1 MMKKGIN
8 SSMKKA
14 FYALDWTICFLWA
27 IVVVIVGYG
36 WIPFFPVNIVALA
49 IVFRLVCSFAL
60 YKGEKKAWASGLVA
74 LALLAPKWLMDV
86 DPHVWI
92 FTSKAYAVMG
102 MEADK
107 PGEEVFQWVLKVWL
121 GLFPV
126 VAYAVNAMRK
136 GGMVDNLTWKE
147 AMGLLLWTD
156 RRAKTYCALLLVA
169 LFALYF
175 GLALYDRA
183 CALACVVAPMVS
195 LYLLQR
201 LRGVAMGKLW
211 VVIIAMVP
219 FFLSQFEAGVE
230 RVAMLALSLCA
241 MAYAC
246 GGLLRSVKDLPFYA
260 VVVGYLGVLLP
271 CMAIGSN
278 PYCCLDVARVYRQ
291 RLDAYPGILVVKD
304 PETGKVGLR
313 DRYGMLV
320 KPEFDSF
327 AFHTADNRMGVL
339 EMRRNGY
346 YTLYDLW
353 SKKRWVADSI
363 DHSLQD
369 RICKVV
375 EGHAKVYDYE
385 NYDCMEIRVTELASN
400 QLDTCTGLVSN
411 NQLDACTKQD
421 SNKLVAC
428 VKARKMEPV
437 YYYCDPDPFIP
448 TDSIAR
454 TAGEVVRDTVV
465 TPNEFTLHSISY
477 AQSVTVGKGQT
488 YLVQVLLARE
498 EKPTQQEAVNLV
510 QNVVALLRK

>member
-1 MMKKGIN
+1 MMEKEIN

-14 FYALDWTICFLWA
+14 FYGLDWTICFLWA
-27 IVVVIVGYG
+27 IVVKVLGYG
-36 WIPFFPVNIVALA
+36 WFPYFPVNIVALL
-49 IVFRLVCSFAL
+49 VLFRIVCSFAL
-60 YKGEKKAWASGLVA
+60 YKGEKKAWVSGLVA
-74 LALLAPKWLMDV
+74 LALAAPEWLMDAGV
-86 DPHVWI
+86 HVGTL
-92 FTSKAYAVMG
+92 TSMAYVVIG
-102 MEADK
+102 MEADR
-107 PGEEVFQWVLKVWL
+107 PGEGAVQWVLTMWL

-126 VAYAVNAMRK
+126 VAYAVNVMRK

-147 AMGLLLWTD
+147 ALGLLLWTD
-156 RRAKTYCALLLVA
+156 RRAKTYCALWLVA
-169 LFALYF
+169 LFTLYF
-175 GLALYDRA
+175 GLALYDHA

-201 LRGVAMGKLW
+201 LRGVAMRRLW
-211 VVIIAMVP
+211 VVAVAMIT

-230 RVAMLALSLCA
+230 RVAMLGLSLCV

-246 GGLLRSVKDLPFYA
+246 GGLLRSVKDLPFYV

-271 CMAIGSN
+271 SMAIGSN
-278 PYCCLDVARVYRQ
+278 PYCCLDVARRYQQ
-291 RLDAYPGILVVKD
+291 RFDAYPGILVVED
-304 PETGKVGLR
+304 QETGKVGLR

-327 AFHTADNRMGVL
+327 AFHTANNRIGVL

-400 QLDTCTGLVSN
+400 KLDTCTGQVSN
-411 NQLDACTKQD
+411 NQLDACTEQA

-428 VKARKMEPV
+428 VRAKKMEPV
-437 YYYCDPDPFIP
+437 YYYCDPVPFIP

-465 TPNEFTLHSISY
+465 APYEITLHSISY
-477 AQSVTVGKGQT
+477 AQSVTGGKGQT

-498 EKPTQQEAVNLV
+498 QKPTQQEAVILV
-510 QNVVALLRK
+510 QNVVGLLRK